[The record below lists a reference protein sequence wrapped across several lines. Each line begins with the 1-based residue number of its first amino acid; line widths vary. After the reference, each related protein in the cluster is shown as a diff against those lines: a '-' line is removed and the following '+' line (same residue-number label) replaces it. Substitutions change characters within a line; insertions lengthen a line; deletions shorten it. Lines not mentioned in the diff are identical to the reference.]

1 MLPWPLDRVVVETS
15 PGVYSFFR
23 TPGAPTPYIVLDTNL
38 LIGDPGPQGDPGPTG
53 PTGPTGATGATGAAG
68 PTGPTGP
75 TGATGATGATGPAAD
90 TDNIVKFSN
99 TQSQGT
105 HGGTAPAGAW
115 YTVVFNGM
123 VGTLTSLYTLSNN
136 VFTLPAG
143 RYLFEISVPGV
154 NVGPHMIRLM
164 EGTTQVMSGGT
175 SEYSSNNNSTR
186 AWLKGE
192 LVLSASA
199 SLHVEH
205 YTTVGWATS
214 GKGVA
219 ANISGQQET
228 YALMFIWKL

>member
-1 MLPWPLDRVVVETS
+1 MLPWPLDRLVIETA
-15 PGVYSFFR
+15 PGVFSFYR
-23 TPGAPTPYIVLDTNL
+23 TPGAAAPYMVFDTTL
-38 LIGDPGPQGDPGPTG
+38 LEGDTG
-53 PTGPTGATGATGAAG
+53 PA
-68 PTGPTGP
+68 GP
-75 TGATGATGATGPAAD
+75 TGATGATGATGPTGPAAD
-90 TDNIVKFSN
+90 TDNMVRFAN

-105 HGGTAPAGAW
+105 HGGTSPAGAW

-123 VGTLTSLYTLSNN
+123 VGTLTSLYTLSSNI
-136 VFTLPAG
+136 FTLPAG

-164 EGTTQVMSGGT
+164 EGSTQVMYGGT
-175 SEYSSNNNSTR
+175 SEYSSNNNSSR

-205 YTTVGWATS
+205 YTTTAWTTS

-219 ANISGQQET
+219 ANISGQSET
-228 YALMFIWKL
+228 YATMFIWKL